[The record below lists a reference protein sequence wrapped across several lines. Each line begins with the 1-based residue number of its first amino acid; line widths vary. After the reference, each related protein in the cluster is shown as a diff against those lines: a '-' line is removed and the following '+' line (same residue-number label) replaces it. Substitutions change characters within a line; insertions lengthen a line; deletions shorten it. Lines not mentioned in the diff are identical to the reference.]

1 MKAPVLKT
9 GVGVTPSRVRISP
22 SPPLKNA
29 SARYSALAFFNCEEV
44 KEESSSEAGVRQK
57 YQEGI
62 FGSRR
67 PSEHEAS
74 VAISP
79 SPPSL
84 YRSYYEKYRN

>member
-1 MKAPVLKT
+1 
-9 GVGVTPSRVRISP
+9 
-22 SPPLKNA
+22 
-29 SARYSALAFFNCEEV
+29 V